1 MTGVCGTWWVVLQV
15 DRLENCM
22 TANLDT
28 QAILDA
34 LGHGVLIFSGDGDL
48 IQHNM
53 MAGAILGTDLNVIK
67 SGGWSAAMELFDTD
81 SGAMDFSLDSV
92 RDDALQSERPI
103 RFNIFRSGAYVPC
116 WAAALH
122 GDEGEVYTMLTLDV
136 PDWEMVSSVIDRF
149 QKEMRDAVDSTIGH
163 INLIA
168 RTLEKSDDDDEKS
181 AAAARVERRVGGFTR
196 LINIHMHR
204 ARRLMT
210 LLNRLQAIRT
220 NTLRENIRKTRKKI
234 NVFGYMEDFI
244 EELDEIQLLD
254 PESETHD
261 YRSRIQTDIDDDLAV
276 NASPAYLT
284 SALREMLRN
293 AIMYSLI
300 GTPITLR
307 VHKKNQNVQFDIVD
321 EGYGVRDKER
331 TRVFEPFARA
341 RQPQIISEFGYG
353 LALYLCKN
361 EIEAMNGRLWFTT
374 EESVGTTMS
383 MWLPAWREASTDSTD
398 DAADSDSSS
407 DTSDS

>member
-1 MTGVCGTWWVVLQV
+1 
-15 DRLENCM
+15 M

-48 IQHNM
+48 IQHNI
-53 MAGAILGTDLNVIK
+53 MAGTILGTDLNLIK
-67 SGGWSAAMELFDTD
+67 SGGWSVAMELFDTD
-81 SGAMDFSLDSV
+81 SQPLDLQMDAV
-92 RDDALQSERPI
+92 REKALQSERPV
-103 RFNIFRSGAYVPC
+103 RFNIFRSGSYVPC

-122 GDEGEVYTMLTLDV
+122 GADGEVYTMLTLDV
-136 PDWEMVSSVIDRF
+136 PDWAMVSNVIDRF
-149 QKEMRDAVDSTIGH
+149 RKEMRDAVDSTIGH
-163 INLIA
+163 INLIE
-168 RTLEKSDDDDEKS
+168 RTLKQDDDDDKS
-181 AAAARVERRVGGFTR
+181 AAAAKIERRVGGFTR

-220 NTLRENIRKTRKKI
+220 DTLRENVRNTRKKI
-234 NVFGYMEDFI
+234 NVFDYAEDFI

-261 YRSRIQTDIDDDLAV
+261 YRSRIKTDIGDDLAV

-307 VHKKNQNVQFDIVD
+307 VQQKNQNVQFDVVD

-331 TRVFEPFARA
+331 TRVFEPFIRA

-353 LALYLCKN
+353 VALYLCKH

-374 EESVGTTMS
+374 EEGVGTTVS
-383 MWLPAWREASTDSTD
+383 MLLPAWREPDTSAS
-398 DAADSDSSS
+398 DAASSSSESSDS
-407 DTSDS
+407 

>member
-1 MTGVCGTWWVVLQV
+1 
-15 DRLENCM
+15 
-22 TANLDT
+22 
-28 QAILDA
+28 
-34 LGHGVLIFSGDGDL
+34 
-48 IQHNM
+48 
-53 MAGAILGTDLNVIK
+53 
-67 SGGWSAAMELFDTD
+67 
-81 SGAMDFSLDSV
+81 
-92 RDDALQSERPI
+92 
-103 RFNIFRSGAYVPC
+103 
-116 WAAALH
+116 
-122 GDEGEVYTMLTLDV
+122 MLTLDV

-261 YRSRIQTDIDDDLAV
+261 YRSRIQTDIEDDLAV

>member
-1 MTGVCGTWWVVLQV
+1 
-15 DRLENCM
+15 
-22 TANLDT
+22 
-28 QAILDA
+28 
-34 LGHGVLIFSGDGDL
+34 
-48 IQHNM
+48 
-53 MAGAILGTDLNVIK
+53 
-67 SGGWSAAMELFDTD
+67 
-81 SGAMDFSLDSV
+81 
-92 RDDALQSERPI
+92 
-103 RFNIFRSGAYVPC
+103 
-116 WAAALH
+116 
-122 GDEGEVYTMLTLDV
+122 MLTLDV

-149 QKEMRDAVDSTIGH
+149 RKEMRDAVDSTIGH
-163 INLIA
+163 INLIE
-168 RTLEKSDDDDEKS
+168 RTLKQDDDDEKS
-181 AAAARVERRVGGFTR
+181 AAAAKIERRVGGFTR

-220 NTLRENIRKTRKKI
+220 DTVRDNIRNTRKKI
-234 NVFGYMEDFI
+234 SVFDYVEDFI

-261 YRSRIQTDIDDDLAV
+261 YRSRIKTEIGDDLAV

-307 VHKKNQNVQFDIVD
+307 VQQKNQNVQFDIVD
-321 EGYGVRDKER
+321 EGYGVREKER

-353 LALYLCKN
+353 LALYLCKH

-374 EESVGTTMS
+374 EEGVGTTMS
-383 MWLPAWREASTDSTD
+383 MLLPAWRDADASD
-398 DAADSDSSS
+398 DESDDSSAASPSFES
-407 DTSDS
+407 DDS